1 MALKVSTALLIGG
14 AVVGGTG
21 LLLTLRK
28 GAFLPCINNLLTT
41 DAEKAQCTAD
51 EKAARLAKTVEVS
64 GGVLIA
70 AGWITHWLGR

>member
-1 MALKVSTALLIGG
+1 MKASTALLIGG

-28 GAFLPCINNLLTT
+28 GAFLPCINNPQVT
-41 DAEKAQCTAD
+41 DADKIQCVAD

-70 AGWITHWLGR
+70 AGWISHWLGK